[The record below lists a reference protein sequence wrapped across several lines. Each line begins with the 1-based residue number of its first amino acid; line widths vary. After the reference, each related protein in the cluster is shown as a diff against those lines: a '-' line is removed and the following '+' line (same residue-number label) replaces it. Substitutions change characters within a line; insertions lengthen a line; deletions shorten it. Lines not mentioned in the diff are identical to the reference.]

1 MKTKKIYVN
10 NQETGMQEA
19 LEITERVGM
28 ENGLDAKQMRRLRLL
43 AEELFGMLRSIAGSM
58 DADYWLEN
66 EGKSFEIHMKSDVN
80 LTEEMK
86 KQFLA
91 ASSSGENSA
100 AKGFMGRL
108 KVMIAGALF
117 ANAPSDSLLF
127 SGLSLGLI
135 SMASPTAMGAGSTSY
150 LWSLRKYKDEAGK
163 EGESEA
169 WDELEKSIVANIAD
183 EVSVK
188 IVGTSVEIIVNKKFD

>member
-10 NQETGMQEA
+10 NHETGMQEA

-28 ENGLDAKQMRRLRLL
+28 DNGLDAKQMRRLRLL
-43 AEELFGMLRSIAGSM
+43 AEELFGMLRSIAGGM
-58 DADYWLEN
+58 DADYWLEY
-66 EGKSFEIHMKSDVN
+66 EGKSFELHMKSDVN
-80 LTEEMK
+80 LTDEMK

-108 KVMIAGALF
+108 KVMIAEALF
-117 ANAPSDSLLF
+117 VNAPSDSLLF
-127 SGLSLGLI
+127 SGLSMGLI

-150 LWSLRKYKDEAGK
+150 LWSLRKYKDEAEK
-163 EGESEA
+163 EGENEA

-188 IVGTSVEIIVNKKFD
+188 IIGTTVEIIVNKKFD